1 MCNLPRELMHM
12 DSVKTKT
19 KIYMIVISL
28 ITSLLLGIG
37 MLRSTQSGPTSGHK
51 AMTATQ
57 EIEGLEKSAP
67 KSPEMARFLKH
78 EKAVRDADQEAT
90 GDLSK

>member
-1 MCNLPRELMHM
+1 M

-19 KIYMIVISL
+19 KVYMMVISL
-28 ITSLLLGIG
+28 IMSLLLGIA
-37 MLRSTQSGPTSGHK
+37 MMRSTQSGPTHGHK
-51 AMTATQ
+51 ALTPTQ
-57 EIEGLEKSAP
+57 EMEALEKAAP

-78 EKAVRDADQEAT
+78 EKAAREADQEAT